1 MRVIKKKSVSVSLI
15 IVNYKSRKYLERLIL
30 NFVKDLKKSN
40 NEIEIIVFDNSF
52 QLKVSG
58 LKRIIHSAKHRVS
71 FRFLKSKK
79 NIGFG
84 RACNIAAGKS
94 KAKYLFFINPDCLVK
109 PDQVKKLL
117 GAFNFDPKIGI
128 IAPYLINPK
137 GKIQRYGFGQNQDV
151 WDKLFAKD
159 ENKTEFKL
167 NNINNKNL
175 KQVRWV
181 SGACFLIPREIFF
194 SVKGFDENFF
204 LYFEDR
210 DLSKK
215 VRKKGYKITIFKK
228 IKIIH
233 YESKSKISWSKRKK
247 HYYQSQ
253 DYFFLKHYGKIALWI
268 MKFLRAPIYIK
279 NVYLSKSKI
288 KT

>member
-1 MRVIKKKSVSVSLI
+1 MRFKKPISVSVI
-15 IVNYKSRKYLERLIL
+15 IVNYKSQEYLERLIF
-30 NFVKDLKKSN
+30 NFVKDLIKLNK
-40 NEIEIIVFDNSF
+40 EIEIIVFDNSF
-52 QLKVSG
+52 QLKSLE
-58 LKRIIHSAKHRVS
+58 LKKIIHSAGHGIP

-84 RACNIAAGKS
+84 RACNIASRKS
-94 KAKYLFFINPDCLVK
+94 QGKYLFFINPDCLVK
-109 PDQVKKLL
+109 PDQIKKLL
-117 GAFNFDPKIGI
+117 KAFKFNPKIGI

-137 GKIQRYGFGQNQDV
+137 GKIQRYGFAQNQDI

-159 ENKTEFKL
+159 RNKAEKAEFKL
-167 NNINNKNL
+167 NNKNL
-175 KQVRWV
+175 KKVKWV
-181 SGACFLIPREIFF
+181 SGACFLIPRKIFF
-194 SVKGFDENFF
+194 LVKGFDENFF

-215 VRKKGYKITIFKK
+215 VRNKGYKTVIFKK
-228 IKIIH
+228 VKIIH

-268 MKFLRAPIYIK
+268 MKFLRLPIYIK
-279 NVYLSKSKI
+279 NVYLSKFKI